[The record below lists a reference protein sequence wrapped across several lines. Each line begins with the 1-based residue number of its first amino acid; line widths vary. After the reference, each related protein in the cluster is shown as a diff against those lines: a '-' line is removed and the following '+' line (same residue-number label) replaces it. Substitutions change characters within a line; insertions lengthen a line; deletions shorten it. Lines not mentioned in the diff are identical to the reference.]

1 MDNCNGVQNNYSGSA
16 SNLMYGLT
24 NQLFTIRNRAIY
36 KTDYL
41 LGVFEMAHIDSHTKF
56 MMSNNQALLRLLD
69 INKQEK
75 NITHTML
82 GDDAH
87 ANGLS
92 DSYAKNI
99 TKPEYVAGN
108 NYLEFA
114 ETLKT
119 KEEVGGLTTRQTL
132 INDDKNINSFNNYKN
147 LYPNEINSIS
157 VNETWNVGCE
167 TNSILYKTQKLFNEK
182 KINTIISRFGTNADG
197 DGGGNIQYNGQVRT
211 SFGESRGRNLLTKD
225 AEENG
230 NGYNI
235 NGYKNPYCR
244 TWTNHYKYDSLCKTM
259 RPFSKMENGQYHSHK
274 SLKDTNNWN
283 NFQKHKLGKR
293 EWGWRNDNTYYDKS
307 VMSDG
312 LISFAPM
319 YRNGGESN
327 IHTRQCMFSIEN
339 LAWKDYN
346 PYSFENC
353 LSWEQRGPNGG
364 RIMWFPPY
372 GLTFNETTQARWQA
386 HQFIGRG
393 EEVYTYQDTVRSG
406 TLSFLIVVD
415 HPSIIDYVFGKHNKN
430 ASKIKDN
437 DVHRYFAGCDDD
449 TLKNT
454 AQPTPLTDEY
464 EAFIE
469 YGKVDKHADM
479 MTKKMQKDESKPQS
493 TPEKIIF
500 SCFFPNNY
508 SGYYDNNTFNYDP
521 EKVSSMKYLLTGI
534 GSGSVITCY
543 KNSNDEECDC
553 SETDH
558 WWEESN
564 DESSVYNSQIDYSD
578 IINGDPSYFD
588 YGYDEK
594 LSTGYCMG
602 KPTPKNLDKK
612 YLLPQIYPRFLSR
625 KKATPTYSY
634 DTAGQGWFYRID
646 HKYRSIETPTGE
658 ERYKNTQDQTCNGIR
673 RVTQN
678 YDYNVI
684 SPLKTD
690 NENEKHYSFLQM
702 CCAVFDKMEYTG
714 NVEFLQSLYP
724 QALNSEDEN
733 SDYAQLL
740 KIFKKIKYKEITIKK
755 ITAKGYSSGRQK
767 GTTAGNKRNE
777 YLAKQRAEMI
787 KTLFQSANI
796 TDSNIEIS
804 IEKNPSSGKIG
815 KDEND
820 KTETMNRRAELII
833 ELANETTKSIVD
845 EEDNIIK
852 KLDEAQIQD
861 IGQGNNNSSTNTEEE
876 LKKYNEENKYIGYK
890 KTDRKVEVGGKRYFL
905 YKEITSTNN
914 NEERF
919 WFNIDDWIGKEDE
932 TQVVDTTEEDAKK
945 QAEED
950 AKNKKVL
957 DEIEKE
963 IAKAGKTPI
972 LVTHSAAEGKKDRV
986 KISCEVNKYVEI
998 EFRITAR
1005 NLLANSYVTISK
1017 ADDVDNSN
1025 LFEIKN
1031 PSDGKFEL
1039 DDKGNLNTN
1048 NIVKIRFSPTRIGR
1062 YNGQINIKASG
1073 TSGSEAKSIMF
1084 IIIATAIAN
1093 KEEEKKK
1100 KEAAQATSW
1109 RLYNDDIIKSG
1120 KFAGIQTRKRDNES
1134 NFLRYDQEYYFFK
1147 KLEVADP
1154 ITYENLVQKLQ
1165 YFDPTFHSMTPE
1177 GFNGRLT
1184 FLQQCMRQGDT
1195 VTKLDHVK
1203 AEGSDKVVTA
1213 KNLAFGRPP
1222 FCILRIGDFYNQT
1235 IIIENLSINYDFDG
1249 GVKWDLNSEGIG
1261 VQPLLAQVQLNI
1273 KLIGGGDMSGPIRRL
1288 QNAMSFNYY
1297 ANTSL
1302 YDNRADR
1309 YEYEIDSKTAQKGE
1323 LKKENCW
1330 VYDAFTKT
1338 EGINW
1343 VEIETDKESKLKD
1356 QIDSDIKFGANIG
1369 LQKGSNNVA
1378 TKIQETEWFYNNSE
1392 GSVKKI

>member
-92 DSYAKNI
+92 DSYSTNI

-274 SLKDTNNWN
+274 SLKDTNNWS

-508 SGYYDNNTFNYDP
+508 SGYYDYNGIYGD
-521 EKVSSMKYLLTGI
+521 EKKPSSMKYLLMGI
-534 GSGSVITCY
+534 GAGIHSK
-543 KNSNDEECDC
+543 KNEYYNTYHD
-553 SETDH
+553 DH
-558 WWEESN
+558 STLYPY
-564 DESSVYNSQIDYSD
+564 DSIDDYYN
-578 IINGDPSYFD
+578 
-588 YGYDEK
+588 EK

-602 KPTPKNLDKK
+602 KSTPANIDKE
-612 YLLPQIYPRFLSR
+612 YILHQQEPRFLS
-625 KKATPTYSY
+625 KKKRSDMYAVNPYK
-634 DTAGQGWFYRID
+634 QGWLYRVD
-646 HKYRSIETPTGE
+646 YDNDYKWPQGE
-658 ERYKNTQDQTCNGIR
+658 EKYKNTIDQTCKGIR
-673 RVTQN
+673 KVTQN
-678 YDYNVI
+678 YDYNMV
-684 SPLKTD
+684 SPLQTN
-690 NENEKHYSFLQM
+690 NENETHYSFLLM
-702 CCAVFDKMEYTG
+702 CCVLMETTQQQTTLLK
-714 NVEFLQSLYP
+714 FLKNKYP
-724 QALNSEDEN
+724 QLLNSEDEN
-733 SDYAQLL
+733 SNYAKLL
-740 KIFKKIKYKEITIKK
+740 KIFKKIEAKEITIQK

-787 KTLFQSANI
+787 KTLFNSVSI
-796 TDSNIEIS
+796 TDNEIEIS
-804 IEKNPSSGKIG
+804 IEENPSSGKIG
-815 KDEND
+815 QDEND

-833 ELANETTKSIVD
+833 ELANETTNSLVD
-845 EEDNIIK
+845 EADNGNQS
-852 KLDEAQIQD
+852 LDDVQIQD
-861 IGQGNNNSSTNTEEE
+861 IEQGNNNNNNNNSTNTEEE

-890 KTDRKVEVGGKRYFL
+890 KTNREVEVGGKRYFL
-905 YKEITSTNN
+905 YKEITYTNN

-932 TQVVDTTEEDAKK
+932 SQVVDTTEEDAKK

-950 AKNKKVL
+950 AKNKKAL
-957 DEIEKE
+957 AEIEKE
-963 IAKAGKTPI
+963 IAKAGNKTPI

-1005 NLLANSYVTISK
+1005 NLLAKSYVTISK

-1031 PSDGKFEL
+1031 PSDGNFEL
-1039 DDKGNLNTN
+1039 DANGNLNTN

-1073 TSGSEAKSIMF
+1073 TTGSEAKSITF

-1356 QIDSDIKFGANIG
+1356 QIDSDINFGATIG
-1369 LQKGSNNVA
+1369 LKKGSNNVA